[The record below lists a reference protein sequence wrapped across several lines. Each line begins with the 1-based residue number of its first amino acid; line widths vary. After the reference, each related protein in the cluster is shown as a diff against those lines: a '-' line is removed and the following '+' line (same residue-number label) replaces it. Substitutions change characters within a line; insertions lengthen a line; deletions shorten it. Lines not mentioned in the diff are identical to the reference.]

1 MTTQKRN
8 QMVSFNRLL
17 ILALTAT
24 GLAMDGFQ
32 YADPIFLAASFL
44 WLWMPDC
51 VRIEAQCL
59 QIFHWNKRGQ
69 DKPETDIYAT
79 RQSA

>member
-8 QMVSFNRLL
+8 QMMSFNRLL

-24 GLAMDGFQ
+24 GLAMDGLQ
-32 YADPIFLAASFL
+32 CSDPIFLAASFL
-44 WLWMPDC
+44 WLWMSDC

-59 QIFHWNKRGQ
+59 QNFHRNKRGL
-69 DKPETDIYAT
+69 DAPETDNYAT
-79 RQSA
+79 RQSV